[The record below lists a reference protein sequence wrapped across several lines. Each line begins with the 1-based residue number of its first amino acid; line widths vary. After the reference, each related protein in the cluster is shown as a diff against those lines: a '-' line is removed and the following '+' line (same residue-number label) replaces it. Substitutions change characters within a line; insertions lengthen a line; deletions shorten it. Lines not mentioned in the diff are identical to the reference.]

1 MRNILVSTLVLSGLV
16 NAQQNDNAPTA
27 TIANGVLR
35 GRTTQLPDTDTQVNQ
50 FFGIPFAQPPID
62 DLRFSP
68 PREAQAWNGV
78 LDATERQSACMQY
91 FGQEGPGRDRNV
103 LLFRVPTEAPMS
115 EDCLHLDI
123 YVPQG
128 GEANK
133 SVLFWIHGGS
143 GLIGASSWPDYDGT
157 YFAANQDVIVVAANY
172 RLNGMQAVFVVGRSY

>member
-1 MRNILVSTLVLSGLV
+1 MRNLFVPAFLLGNLVT
-16 NAQQNDNAPTA
+16 AQQNGINPTA
-27 TIANGVLR
+27 TAENGIIH
-35 GRTTQLPDTDTQVNQ
+35 GRTTQLPDATTPVNL
-50 FFGIPFAQPPID
+50 FLGIPFAQPSLD

-68 PREAQAWNGV
+68 PREAQAWNGI
-78 LDATERQSACMQY
+78 LDAIQKGNTCMQF

-103 LLFRVPTEAPMS
+103 QLFRVPTDAPMS
-115 EDCLHLDI
+115 EDCLYLDV

-157 YFAANQDVIVVAANY
+157 HFAAHQDIIVVAANY
-172 RLNGMQAVFVVGRSY
+172 RLNGM